1 MRLPR
6 VNYKYATYISSLLAL
21 ILIVFNVY
29 YFFIKRDVGISFY
42 YQKVFSSAK
51 DAVLYSPD
59 YLDLVDQYAYLNQS
73 VNTVAMVFLGDSN
86 IKRFNVEEY
95 FQGYNVI
102 NRGMYSD
109 TSVSLLK
116 RLDRNVNNLEISKLF
131 LLIGYNDLQY
141 RSNTEIVNNIKL
153 ILNRINAEKI
163 YLQSLLPVDAKSK
176 DINVRIVD
184 INDELRKHCVGKNVE
199 YVDLHRHYLN
209 EAGGLSDKY
218 SFDGIHLN
226 GAGYLLWKELI
237 QDKM

>member
-1 MRLPR
+1 MPSI
-6 VNYKYATYISSLLAL
+6 NYKHATYVSSAIALLL
-21 ILIVFNVY
+21 LVFNIY
-29 YFFIKRDVGISFY
+29 YFFIWRGVGLSFY
-42 YQKVFSSAK
+42 LGKIFYQTK
-51 DAVLYSPD
+51 DAVLISPEYRD
-59 YLDLVDQYAYLNQS
+59 MVEQYAYINQS
-73 VNTVAMVFLGDSN
+73 VNAVSIVFLGDSHT
-86 IKRFNVEEY
+86 KRFNIEEY
-95 FQGYNVI
+95 FRGYNAV

-109 TSVSLLK
+109 TTASLLG
-116 RLDRNVNNLEISKLF
+116 RLDRNVNNLKISKLF